1 MTLGQR
7 IAQKR
12 KEQGLSQEAL
22 GDRLGVSRQSI
33 YKWESDT
40 ALPEVEKLVALS
52 RLFGVSV
59 GWLLGLEEPA
69 AEQSASPQ
77 PDGELTEAQLKMVE
91 EITNRYLSAQPKPK
105 AKKKWPWVLAGFA
118 ILIGVLGLINRL
130 DEINQQYQQV
140 QMTVSQVQV
149 SVNTQING
157 ISNRVEEILKAQND
171 LTAEYGAELT
181 ATDLARNTVTFSAY
195 AVPKTYVEGM
205 EAVFVADSGDGP
217 AEFPAEL
224 MPGRKFSGEVT
235 TMLTDSITLSVVF
248 ISPDGTRQT
257 QLLDAW
263 EHLYTDSFPEVMV
276 ESFDLWLEQV
286 PDGVLSVGSARYV
299 TTMGA
304 VPGKGGA
311 KVAETKVGLFKNHEL
326 LAWAEPCE
334 QPGTFHGFEDHSFY
348 RLPDMDVELTESDTL
363 SVAALLTDQ
372 YGRQTVCSEIAYV
385 LDTEEERL
393 TYSNAAFY
401 SRDPADWIFT

>member
-12 KEQGLSQEAL
+12 KELGLSQEAL

-40 ALPEVEKLVALS
+40 ALPEVEKLVTLS

-69 AEQSASPQ
+69 PEQSASPQ

-91 EITNRYLSAQPKPK
+91 EIVSRYLAAQPKPRQ
-105 AKKKWPWVLAGFA
+105 KKKWPWVLAFFA
-118 ILIGVLGLINRL
+118 AVIALFTLFHRL
-130 DEINQQYQQV
+130 DRIDEQYDRLQN
-140 QMTVSQVQV
+140 TVGGISH
-149 SVNTQING
+149 SVNSQING

-181 ATDLARNTVTFSAY
+181 ATDFVRNTVTFSAY

-217 AEFPAEL
+217 AEFPAEML
-224 MPGRKFSGEVT
+224 PGRKFSGEVT
-235 TMLTDSITLSVVF
+235 TEWTDSITLSVVF

-263 EHLYTDSFPEVMV
+263 EYLYTDSFPEVMV

-299 TTMGA
+299 TTMGT

-363 SVAALLTDQ
+363 SVAALITDQ
-372 YGRQTVCSEIAYV
+372 YGRQTVCSERTYV
-385 LDTEEERL
+385 LDKEEERL
-393 TYSNAAFY
+393 TYDNSGFF
-401 SRDPADWIFT
+401 SRDPADWGLA

>member
-40 ALPEVEKLVALS
+40 ALPEVEKLVTLS

-69 AEQSASPQ
+69 PEQAAPPQ
-77 PDGELTEAQLKMVE
+77 SDGELTDTQLKMVE
-91 EITNRYLSAQPKPK
+91 EIVSRYLAAQPKPK
-105 AKKKWPWVLAGFA
+105 AKKKWPWVLAIFA
-118 ILIGVLGLINRL
+118 AVIALFTLVNRL
-130 DEINQQYQQV
+130 DRIDEQYNRLQN
-140 QMTVSQVQV
+140 TVGSISH

-157 ISNRVEEILKAQND
+157 ISGRVEEILKAQND

-181 ATDLARNTVTFSAY
+181 ATDFARNTLTFSAY

-224 MPGRKFSGEVT
+224 LPGRKFSGEVT
-235 TMLTDSITLSVVF
+235 TEWTDAITLSVVF